1 MLQMPKPKNQLP
13 DSKETD
19 PMPKQKETWLDDA
32 ARQDQLPESKNLVKP
47 TYFGYERVPRDQKTD
62 RVTQHFNSVAQ
73 HYDFMNS
80 LLSFGIHHLWK
91 RTAVRMMDL
100 ACGDLILDVCGGT
113 ADLALLAARDIGPVG
128 GVVVY
133 DINRAMIQA
142 GLHKVS
148 HSDSAHRIGYVQGNA
163 ETISFPDRHF
173 DAAMVGF
180 GIRNVTNMKKGFE
193 EMYRVLKPGG
203 KMMCLEFSKPTF
215 PPFRWLYDIYSF
227 YVMPFLGELIAGS
240 RKAYTHLP
248 ESIRMFP
255 LPDDLSDLLTR
266 IGFSQVSYRSLTNG
280 IAVIHLAI
288 K

>member
-1 MLQMPKPKNQLP
+1 MQKPKEL
-13 DSKETD
+13 
-19 PMPKQKETWLDDA
+19 WLDDES
-32 ARQDQLPESKNLVKP
+32 RQEQLEDPDNRIKP

-62 RVTQHFNSVAQ
+62 RVIQHFNSVAQ

-91 RTAVRMMDL
+91 RAAVRMMGL
-100 ACGDLILDVCGGT
+100 ASGDQILDVCGGT
-113 ADLALLAARDIGPVG
+113 ADLALLAARDIGPDGNVI
-128 GVVVY
+128 VY
-133 DINRAMIQA
+133 DINRAMILA

-148 HSDSAHRIGYVQGNA
+148 GKNVASRIGYVQGNA
-163 ETISFPDRHF
+163 ESISFPDRHF

-180 GIRNVTNMKKGFE
+180 GIRNVTDFQKGFE
-193 EMYRVLKPGG
+193 EMYRVLRPGG

-215 PPFRWLYDIYSF
+215 APFRWLYDKYSF
-227 YVMPFLGELIAGS
+227 YVMPYLGELIAGS

-255 LPDDLSDLLTR
+255 LPDDLSDLMTR
-266 IGFSQVSYRSLTNG
+266 IGFSRVNYRRLTNG